1 MILFATA
8 CNSGGNGDEGA
19 DTSST
24 MMGPV
29 ENVNGN
35 MPDTTNSI
43 NVGNDTTQ
51 QPLDTTP
58 H

>member
-8 CNSGGNGDEGA
+8 CNSGSKGDEGE
-19 DTSST
+19 DTTST

-35 MPDTTNSI
+35 MPDTANSI
-43 NVGNDTTQ
+43 SVGNDTTQ
-51 QPLDTTP
+51 TPMDTTP